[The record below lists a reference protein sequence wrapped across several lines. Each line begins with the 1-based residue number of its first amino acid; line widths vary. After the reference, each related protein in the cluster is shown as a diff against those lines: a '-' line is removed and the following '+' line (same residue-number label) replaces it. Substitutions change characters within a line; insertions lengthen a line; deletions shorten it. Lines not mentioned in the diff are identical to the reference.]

1 MYLGRVGDGDGFAWR
16 SCSLNKRIQSQKKKF
31 TKVEASNFT
40 TQHGES
46 TLYLLPA
53 TLYDHLSL
61 RATGGTPDDQHLARL
76 LLIGLKEVGCL
87 RQQGGR
93 QDS

>member
-1 MYLGRVGDGDGFAWR
+1 MYLGRVGDGDGFTWR

-61 RATGGTPDDQHLARL
+61 GGNRGTPDDHYFARL
-76 LLIGLKEVGCL
+76 LFKGLKEVGCL
-87 RQQGGR
+87 RRQGGR